1 MDKISQQ
8 VACYNIA
15 LLECVCGPSAHV
27 YIFVMMCLLAGR
39 SCRPGLGWQQQQQA
53 RPGTRGF
60 SLKLCLLTLCHRS
73 SPDHGQPDML
83 LAIGV
88 KGGHYTCTQTLS
100 QAVFL
105 NRNGT
110 QSSVEHSNHLTSERE
125 LSLPLTS
132 CLFPLSYFIKVFS
145 YFRSHCADTHVSV
158 IKGDPVEASVLN
170 IPRGRFN
177 PSSCRKLGKDT

>member
-1 MDKISQQ
+1 MLQLDKISQQ
-8 VACYNIA
+8 VACTA
-15 LLECVCGPSAHV
+15 GVCVCGPSAHV

-39 SCRPGLGWQQQQQA
+39 SCRPGLGWQQQQQQA

-83 LAIGV
+83 LAIEV

-100 QAVFL
+100 QAVFW

-132 CLFPLSYFIKVFS
+132 CLFPLSYLLN
-145 YFRSHCADTHVSV
+145 YSHISEVIVPIHMSVSL
-158 IKGDPVEASVLN
+158 KGIRLK
-170 IPRGRFN
+170 RQF
-177 PSSCRKLGKDT
+177 